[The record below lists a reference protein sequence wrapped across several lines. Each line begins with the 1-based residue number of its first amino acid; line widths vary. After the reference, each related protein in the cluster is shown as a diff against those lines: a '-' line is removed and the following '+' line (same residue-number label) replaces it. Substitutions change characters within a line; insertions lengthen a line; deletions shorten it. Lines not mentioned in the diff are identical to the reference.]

1 MAINVSQ
8 AFKRTSIAPIDEAI
22 ALTKAQMLTVSD
34 TLMPAYYFTICQDD
48 GQIYLYDKTA
58 TADPTTGKFT
68 LFEGGGGAEI
78 YDTTDTLSDEINGT
92 KTVVAADLPGVVFAD
107 LEIGSSIIKDAK
119 GTLGIV
125 TAINGTTDVT
135 VTTATTSTPTKEL
148 TRAQY
153 NALSD
158 AVKNNGTIYFITDGN
173 PLPAA
178 STESYSTTEQVV
190 GTWTDGRPIYQIT
203 RVFSNLTVP
212 VSGQTLYAGVGALDT
227 TMTLIGGEGWFKES
241 TNNMLLLFG
250 PVYNDAGNN
259 VMWRSNIYQ
268 RPTDGAALF
277 RIAQDMSS
285 QTTYSI
291 SGAVT
296 IRYLKSS

>member
-8 AFKRTSIAPIDEAI
+8 AFKRTSIAPIDETI

-190 GTWTDGRPIYQIT
+190 GTWIDGKPLYQKTIVGTTPAGGTETTKFVPIGARVDTGFSVVSVVSDQDGHWFTSFNRNITDASQIF
-203 RVFSNLTVP
+203 RVNVFSDIESANP
-212 VSGQTLYAGVGALDT
+212 NTLRVDCSVVQWVGKPFYA
-227 TMTLIGGEGWFKES
+227 
-241 TNNMLLLFG
+241 
-250 PVYNDAGNN
+250 
-259 VMWRSNIYQ
+259 
-268 RPTDGAALF
+268 
-277 RIAQDMSS
+277 
-285 QTTYSI
+285 
-291 SGAVT
+291 T
-296 IRYLKSS
+296 IRYTKTTD